1 MLADVMNELAIFGN
15 WHWLLKIL
23 PLSAYNFAVGLSG

>member
-15 WHWLLKIL
+15 WHWLLQIL
-23 PLSAYNFAVGLSG
+23 TQRVQFCF